1 MVCSTFE
8 LESLY
13 RNLLLQ
19 NPLSAFQ
26 LYADTIGHRT
36 GNGYAFGRL
45 PFYLPGGMYVEV
57 EASVR
62 AITSLL
68 ASALYR
74 DRILTG
80 PTFLPYPA
88 LRSEDLIG
96 SVDFHLGENGLK
108 IIDVNFNVPG
118 LIGFAELLESAY
130 YSMLSVPGRTH
141 LCAGLMLALADIVG
155 GDRGG
160 RVAIAVSHLPMS
172 QPFLRHYRILAEE
185 MRSLGV
191 DANLVFARDVVIGS
205 AGELIWDNQ
214 GYDAVLSLVIP
225 AIWEQYPSEFS
236 AYSAAYAVSPHRFY
250 PNPVGGQLGSKL
262 LLTMLGDLETL
273 VPDLLAKERTYL
285 ERATLAAKPLNSF
298 SNPEEAIAAFGGLCR
313 MVLKPTHSYGSQGVI
328 VQPSQTDLN
337 KVFDRLPDGYI
348 VQDYYAPLRY
358 PALQADGSLLLE
370 QTRFELRAFF
380 VGGRFAGA
388 TAYEFGKGTHQCPM
402 VPVVLC

>member
-1 MVCSTFE
+1 MVCPTFE
-8 LESLY
+8 LECLY
-13 RNLLLQ
+13 RNLLLN

-26 LYADTIGHRT
+26 LYANTIGHRT

-45 PFYLPGGMYVEV
+45 PFYLPEGMYVEV
-57 EASVR
+57 EACVR

-68 ASALYR
+68 ASSLYR

-80 PTFLPYPA
+80 SSFLPYPA

-96 SVDFHLGENGLK
+96 SVDFHLGEHGLK
-108 IIDVNFNVPG
+108 IIEVNFNVPG

-130 YSMLSVPGRTH
+130 YRMLSVVGRTH
-141 LCAGLMLALADIVG
+141 LCAGLMLALADTVG
-155 GDRGG
+155 GGRGG

-185 MRSLGV
+185 MRALGV
-191 DANLVFARDVVIGS
+191 DADLVFARDVVIVS
-205 AGELIWDNQ
+205 AGERIWDNRS
-214 GYDAVLSLVIP
+214 YDSVLSLVIP

-273 VPDLLAKERTYL
+273 VPDLLAKERTCL
-285 ERATLAAKPLNSF
+285 ERATLAAKPLNYF
-298 SNPEEAIAAFGGLCR
+298 SNAEEAIATFGGLCR

-328 VQPSQTDLN
+328 VQPIQTDLN
-337 KVFDRLPDGYI
+337 RVFDRLRDGYI

-358 PALQADGSLLLE
+358 PALQTDGSLLLE
-370 QTRFELRAFF
+370 QTRLELRAFF